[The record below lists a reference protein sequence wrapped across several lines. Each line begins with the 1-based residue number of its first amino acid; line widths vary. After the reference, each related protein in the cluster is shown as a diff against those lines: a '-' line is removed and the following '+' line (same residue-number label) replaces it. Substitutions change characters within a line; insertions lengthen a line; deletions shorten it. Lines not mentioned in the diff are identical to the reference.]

1 MSTKQQA
8 QDDFERAYIKGFWR
22 KVTSWLTGESNELLP
37 FNAVRESIPLKGQHY
52 VGLQQVPINQV
63 VGSLGRYRDFD
74 RAFLPLQVRTKSRWV
89 SVDSAHYDDVT
100 LPPVDLYKMGEV
112 YFVKDGNHRVSV
124 ARDRGQEFIDAYVT
138 ELEVPV
144 PLSPD
149 LEISDLELKGEYAD
163 FLDYTNLLKIRPEA
177 QIEFTLPGE
186 YERLLEHIS
195 VHRWYLGEDR
205 DNEVSYEEAVA
216 SWFDNIYLPLVSVI
230 REFELVESFRGRT
243 EADLYLWVSEYEW
256 YLRGAYRKEFSFEE
270 ATRQFQQQC
279 VEWPTSKLIRRLKK
293 AAWVDNLILDQ
304 EREEFQARTHLSE
317 MRPETQITLTT
328 PGLYHNL
335 LEQIDVHRYYLGE
348 QIEEEVP
355 NEQAVVSW
363 HDNVYSPLVHLI
375 REQNILEEF
384 PGRTET
390 DLYLWILEHQGY
402 LERAFEQDVP
412 VEVAIDHFTEEKST
426 GKAKH
431 ESKKSGAS
439 NN

>member
-1 MSTKQQA
+1 
-8 QDDFERAYIKGFWR
+8 
-22 KVTSWLTGESNELLP
+22 
-37 FNAVRESIPLKGQHY
+37 
-52 VGLQQVPINQV
+52 
-63 VGSLGRYRDFD
+63 
-74 RAFLPLQVRTKSRWV
+74 
-89 SVDSAHYDDVT
+89 
-100 LPPVDLYKMGEV
+100 
-112 YFVKDGNHRVSV
+112 
-124 ARDRGQEFIDAYVT
+124 
-138 ELEVPV
+138 
-144 PLSPD
+144 
-149 LEISDLELKGEYAD
+149 
-163 FLDYTNLLKIRPEA
+163 
-177 QIEFTLPGE
+177 
-186 YERLLEHIS
+186 
-195 VHRWYLGEDR
+195 
-205 DNEVSYEEAVA
+205 
-216 SWFDNIYLPLVSVI
+216 
-230 REFELVESFRGRT
+230 
-243 EADLYLWVSEYEW
+243 
-256 YLRGAYRKEFSFEE
+256 
-270 ATRQFQQQC
+270 
-279 VEWPTSKLIRRLKK
+279 
-293 AAWVDNLILDQ
+293 
-304 EREEFQARTHLSE
+304 